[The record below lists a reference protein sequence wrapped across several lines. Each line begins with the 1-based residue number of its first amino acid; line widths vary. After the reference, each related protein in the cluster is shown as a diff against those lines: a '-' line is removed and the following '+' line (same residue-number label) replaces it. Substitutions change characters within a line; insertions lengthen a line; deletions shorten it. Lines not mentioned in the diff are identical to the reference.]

1 MAGPLSDPLGEIVYL
16 LRPRAGFAKVAS
28 GAGHWRV
35 TRELDGEPF
44 YCVVLDGTARM
55 TVDGHPTVQLQ
66 AGDFV
71 LVPSLFQ
78 FAMESVEIAAK
89 VEAGVTPTDPSL
101 ATPLPGEIRHGD
113 PDGPANARLLVGH
126 FHFGSPDARLLVQL
140 LPRFLHLRGAE
151 RLSALVR
158 LLTDET
164 RAARPARDMILA
176 RLLDVI
182 LLEALR
188 AAPEETTPG
197 AAPPAGILRGLADE
211 RLALSLRRLHAD
223 PAQDWTIESLARVA
237 ALSRSAFYKRFRLAL
252 GMPPMEYLTAWR
264 MALAKTYLDQ
274 EELGLEEIAG
284 RVGYGSA
291 SAFSTAFTRFVGIP
305 PSRYG
310 GEQGQGPGQGQE
322 QGQERAPAIAV

>member
-1 MAGPLSDPLGEIVYL
+1 MADPSSDPLGEIVSL

-71 LVPSLFQ
+71 LVPSLFH
-78 FAMESVEIAAK
+78 FAMESMEREVAAM
-89 VEAGVTPTDPSL
+89 EGLTAPDPSL
-101 ATPLPGEIRHGD
+101 VTALPGEIRHGD
-113 PDGPANARLLVGH
+113 PEGPANARLLVGH
-126 FHFGSPDARLLVQL
+126 FHFGSPDSRLLIQL
-140 LPRFLHLRGAE
+140 LPRFLHLRKAE

-158 LLTDET
+158 LLSDET
-164 RAARPARDMILA
+164 RAILPARDMILA

-188 AAPEETTPG
+188 AAPDETTLG
-197 AAPPAGILRGLADE
+197 EAPPAGILRGLADE
-211 RLALSLRRLHAD
+211 RLAASLRRLHAD
-223 PAQDWTIESLARVA
+223 PARDWTIESLAREA
-237 ALSRSAFYKRFRLAL
+237 ALSRSAFYKRFRTAL

-274 EELGLEEIAG
+274 EDLGMEEIAG

-291 SAFSTAFTRFVGIP
+291 SAFSTAFTRFVGVP

-310 GEQGQGPGQGQE
+310 VE
-322 QGQERAPAIAV
+322 QEREQAAAIAV